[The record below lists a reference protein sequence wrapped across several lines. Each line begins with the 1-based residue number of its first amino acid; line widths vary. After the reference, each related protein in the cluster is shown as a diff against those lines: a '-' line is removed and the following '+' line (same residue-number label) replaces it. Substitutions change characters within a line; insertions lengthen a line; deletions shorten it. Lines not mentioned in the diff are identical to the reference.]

1 MERMVSTAVRHVNAT
16 MTVSVLMWTVHVLV
30 WMDGMVNTVNCSV
43 TVDSMVTSVVSHV
56 SVCMEQRA
64 IMLMAPVLVLTA
76 G

>member
-1 MERMVSTAVRHVNAT
+1 MFLSG
-16 MTVSVLMWTVHVLV
+16 